1 MCVRAC
7 LRMHAGVTGRLGT
20 IFFTLQIAAFPSLA
34 AMEQLITERPVAT
47 RELSRHWYSAGGY
60 MVVKL
65 LVDGL
70 LLRALPSAVY
80 TTLFYWIFGMRDTA
94 TAFTIA
100 LGVITA
106 FTCCVGALVMCL
118 VNLLGSPGRTVIV
131 ASVLLLIFA
140 LFGGFLV
147 DKREIT
153 WVLRWICYVSPTR

>member
-118 VNLLGSPGRTVIV
+118 VNLLGSPGRTGAGLEVER
-131 ASVLLLIFA
+131 
-140 LFGGFLV
+140 FLV
-147 DKREIT
+147 RA
-153 WVLRWICYVSPTR
+153 RN